1 MMSSGQPAGTQIA
14 PSRSCLSHLGG
25 RNITGCPAR
34 AGIKMPPVSRSAQP
48 KPGVLPG
55 HVVGVHHGRSC
66 DRVRQ
71 PCRQC
76 GLPAGAASVH
86 RQHDWAAGGAPGL
99 AELHQAGD
107 DGSGPLSTPRSGF
120 GFIRGKLQP
129 HSGQSYPCRPN
140 RSRPP
145 GHSRRFGTGPLRRRS
160 FRPGIVVAT
169 DGLTG
174 ARTGAP
180 TTPGPGRL
188 LLPSGAL
195 PDRRGR
201 AARPTA

>member
-120 GFIRGKLQP
+120 GFIQ
-129 HSGQSYPCRPN
+129 GQAATPQRPVLPMQAEPIPAA
-140 RSRPP
+140 RSFSPLWDGP
-145 GHSRRFGTGPLRRRS
+145 AAPKIVSAGHRRS
-160 FRPGIVVAT
+160 YRWPDRGT
-169 DGLTG
+169 NW
-174 ARTGAP
+174 
-180 TTPGPGRL
+180 GPYD
-188 LLPSGAL
+188 SGAGEVT
-195 PDRRGR
+195 PPFRR
-201 AARPTA
+201 PS